1 MKHKTLFTVLLWLF
15 VSALL
20 LGQAYAQGA
29 VAPSS
34 QCVPAA
40 AQPAAQAQPGRGG
53 AGGGGGG
60 AQQRIP
66 RDATVTMIPG
76 VVAAGATWTKVWQ
89 AGGNSA
95 DGIVADKDGNAL

>member
-1 MKHKTLFTVLLWLF
+1 MRHKTVYTVLLRLVVLAF
-15 VSALL
+15 LL
-20 LGQAYAQGA
+20 DQAYAQSQA
-29 VAPSS
+29 ATS

-40 AQPAAQAQPGRGG
+40 AQPAAQPQAQPGRGG
-53 AGGGGGG
+53 GGA

-66 RDATVTMIPG
+66 RDATVTLIPG

-95 DGIVADKDGNAL
+95 DGIIADKD